1 MNVTLLY
8 FEDCP
13 NWRLADGHLRTLAAE
28 YGGITVERR
37 LVESVDDAVATGF
50 HGSPSILVDG
60 ADAFDA
66 ADAPIGLA
74 CRVYRTP
81 AGPAG
86 TPTIEQLRTAIA
98 ARLEEGARDE

>member
-13 NWRLADGHLRTLAAE
+13 NWRVADGHLRALATE
-28 YGGITVERR
+28 HSGITVARR
-37 LVESVDDAVATGF
+37 LVETVDDAVATGF
-50 HGSPSILVDG
+50 RGSPSILVDG
-60 ADAFDA
+60 ADAFDV
-66 ADAPIGLA
+66 ADAPVGLA

-86 TPTIEQLRTAIA
+86 TPTIEQLRSAIS
-98 ARLEEGARDE
+98 ARIEKGARDE